1 MFAASC
7 ANDEIQPTAPV
18 MPSEERPAA
27 DFVLSVNE
35 IQDETRAVFGNG
47 SNGYSWYFEQGDMIG
62 TMLMD
67 TWNGQGEA
75 PSNFSIVDYAH
86 TNYPVIRDENGQWNI
101 PANINPLAGNYFF
114 YFPYEP
120 VNNARGHFGFSINPI
135 QPQYNKEGK
144 FDYWTAVEQNQRY
157 IGYDFVPVVQYK
169 NGVPTTQHVKVDFAP
184 LFAVP
189 AFEFTNKAGN
199 LIVDKIVIRATQDL
213 GVDMYDK
220 EQNKLITT
228 TMAFLPGSGGFDRVK
243 GQWKNNDGDSENE
256 TNLLWNHAM
265 KYTSGVGQSEIYS
278 MPSDDALR
286 NKKALSN
293 FYPLN
298 AGVGETYKQA
308 PAYEYVADYSG
319 VEGGYVVNQ
328 FGKIRALLVMPGG
341 TYDVDGFEAM
351 IHVRPVDSPNDRYV
365 VRLPLDLEDNN
376 DDLDEAAGH
385 DYLAPGK
392 TTKFYAN
399 FDANAMKSYDITK
412 SQITS
417 SEDLLW
423 MVQEAEKHTG
433 NYKLIVNTTGKRVI
447 MTKEIE
453 DILAAKPNI
462 HLYINGKIN
471 IGAKYGDKE
480 AASSDAI
487 NKLYFD
493 DNQVTTDLTIA
504 NLQVAKKKVQNCGTI
519 KVESTGELATG
530 TNDIVAEKI
539 DNDGKITTANLI
551 TDDDIDED
559 IEGGSIE
566 NAGTID
572 AKNITAYILNKK
584 AGNITAL
591 ETVTGNADNKGYLKA
606 KNITGTDAITCNRNH
621 CCNAEG
627 TKTHNVTVFN
637 EGKLIVTQT
646 ITGSACNWGDGE
658 AVTVTGT
665 LRNVGQMK
673 INNVPSFSNKQSGTL
688 TFLGGKAGSNG
699 AANRGGVINVEG
711 TTEFAQLF
719 NDGAKLNI
727 NADVTFTGL
736 VENGYGEHKLDVKN
750 GIIATITIAKDK
762 TVKVKS
768 PAELRNSKNAV
779 INVDGNLGDNIKNS
793 GEVFVKGQGQ
803 LIANGIVSEYSE
815 DVIEFNKEFT
825 KGIIDV
831 TAADGTENDAQKA
844 RDMVAGGSQETNE
857 GADMSNA
864 FRYTI
869 KKSTNAGELAA
880 ALKSRI
886 SSSNFLD
893 NEVIIE
899 FDANSKI
906 NYYGEFVKT
915 MIKISH
921 VLVKSGT
928 ELTFTAT
935 GDTKKVNFPFL
946 HNTQDPATC
955 PAYNAFEVAS
965 GAKLM
970 VADKVTVTLP
980 EIDFWANG
988 EVNANDHSA
997 LEGDVTIKGAGTF
1010 WNSTAN
1016 CAWKLDT
1023 TGKWIGEDYGF

>member
-47 SNGYSWYFEQGDMIG
+47 SNGYSWYFVQGDMIG

-67 TWNGQGEA
+67 TWDGRGEA
-75 PSNFSIVDYAH
+75 PVNFSIVDYAH
-86 TNYPVIRDENGQWNI
+86 TNYPVIRDENGDWNI
-101 PANINPLAGNYFF
+101 PANVNPLAGNYFF

-157 IGYDFVPVVQYK
+157 IGYDFIPVVQYN
-169 NGVPTTQHVKVDFAP
+169 NGVPTKQHVKVDFAP

-189 AFEFTNKAGN
+189 AFEFTNKAGD
-199 LIVDKIVIRATQDL
+199 LIVDKIVIRATKDL

-220 EQNKLITT
+220 EQNELITT
-228 TMAFLPGSGGFDRVK
+228 TMAFLPGSGEFDKVK
-243 GQWKNNDGDSENE
+243 GQWKNNDGDAENE

-265 KYTSGVGQSEIYS
+265 KYTSGVGQSETYS
-278 MPSDDALR
+278 MPSDDALK
-286 NKKALSN
+286 NKKSLTN

-351 IHVRPVDSPNDRYV
+351 IHVRPVSSPNDRYV
-365 VRLPLDLEDNN
+365 VRLPLDLEDNK

-493 DNQVTTDLTIA
+493 DKEGTTDLTIV
-504 NLQVAKKKVQNCGTI
+504 NQQVAKKKVQNCGII

-530 TNDIVAEKI
+530 ANDIEAEKI

-551 TDDDIDED
+551 TKDDIDDDID
-559 IEGGSIE
+559 GGSIE

-572 AKNITAYILNKK
+572 AKTITAYILNKK
-584 AGNITAL
+584 AGRITAS

-606 KNITGTDAITCNRNH
+606 KNITGTDAITCNRDH
-621 CCNAEG
+621 CACEPEG
-627 TKTHNVTVFN
+627 PKTHEVTVFN
-637 EGKLIVTQT
+637 EGELIVEQT
-646 ITGSACNWGDGE
+646 ITGSACNWGKGE

-665 LRNVGQMK
+665 LRNVGQME

-688 TFLGGKAGSNG
+688 TFRGGKAGDTG
-699 AANRGGVINVEG
+699 AANRGGKIIVKG
-711 TTEFAQLF
+711 ATTFNF
-719 NDGAKLNI
+719 FYNDGGTVEF
-727 NADVTFTGL
+727 NADVTITKEA
-736 VENGYGEHKLDVKN
+736 ENGYTEHPYDDKTNDPTA
-750 GIIATITIAKDK
+750 IITVAKDK
-762 TVKVKS
+762 IVKVKS
-768 PAELRNSKNAV
+768 PAVFKNCKNAI
-779 INVDGNLGDNIKNS
+779 INVDGNLGDNVQNS
-793 GEVFVKGQGQ
+793 GVIYVKAQGQ
-803 LIANGIVSEYSE
+803 LIANGIVETTNELSKSAG
-815 DVIEFNKEFT
+815 VV

-857 GADMSNA
+857 GADKSNA

-869 KKSTNAGELAA
+869 KKSTDAKELVA

-886 SSSNFLD
+886 SSSNFLN

-915 MIKISH
+915 KVQITH

-946 HNTQDPATC
+946 HNTQDPATF

-970 VADKVTVTLP
+970 VADKVTVELP

-988 EVNANDHSA
+988 EVNANDHSV
-997 LEGDVTIKGAGTF
+997 LEGAVTIKGAGKF

-1016 CAWKLDT
+1016 CAWTLDKP
-1023 TGKWIGEDYGF
+1023 GKWTGEDYGF

>member
-47 SNGYSWYFEQGDMIG
+47 SNGYSWYFVQGDMIG

-67 TWNGQGEA
+67 TWDGRGED
-75 PSNFSIVDYAH
+75 PTNFSIVDYAH
-86 TNYPVIRDENGQWNI
+86 TNYPVIRDENGDWNI
-101 PANINPLAGNYFF
+101 PENVNPLAGNYFF

-157 IGYDFVPVVQYK
+157 IGYDFIPVVQYN
-169 NGVPTTQHVKVDFAP
+169 NGVPTKQHVKVDFAP

-189 AFEFTNKAGN
+189 AFEFTNKAGD
-199 LIVDKIVIRATQDL
+199 LIVDKIVIRATKDL

-220 EQNKLITT
+220 EQNELITT
-228 TMAFLPGSGGFDRVK
+228 TMAFLPGSGEFDKVK
-243 GQWKNNDGDSENE
+243 GQWKNNDGDAENE

-265 KYTSGVGQSEIYS
+265 KYTSGVGQSETYS
-278 MPSDDALR
+278 MPSDDALK
-286 NKKALSN
+286 NKKSLTN

-351 IHVRPVDSPNDRYV
+351 IHVRPVSSPNDRYV
-365 VRLPLDLEDNN
+365 VRLPLDLEDNK

-493 DNQVTTDLTIA
+493 DEKVTTDLTIV
-504 NLQVAKKKVQNCGTI
+504 NQQVAKKKVWNCGII

-530 TNDIVAEKI
+530 ANDIEAEKI

-551 TDDDIDED
+551 TKDDIDDDID
-559 IEGGSIE
+559 GGSIE
-566 NAGTID
+566 NAGTIE

-584 AGNITAL
+584 AGNITAS

-606 KNITGTDAITCNRNH
+606 KNITGTDAITCNRDH
-621 CCNAEG
+621 CACEPEG
-627 TKTHNVTVFN
+627 PKTHEVTVFN
-637 EGKLIVTQT
+637 EGKLIVEQT

-658 AVTVTGT
+658 AVTITGT

-688 TFLGGKAGSNG
+688 TFRGGKAGSNG
-699 AANRGGVINVEG
+699 AANRGGVINVTG
-711 TTEFAQLF
+711 TTEFAKLF
-719 NDGAKLNI
+719 NDGAILNI

-736 VENGYGEHKLDVKN
+736 VENGYGEHKFVKDK
-750 GIIATITIAKDK
+750 IIATINIAKDK
-762 TVKVKS
+762 TVTVKS

-779 INVDGNLGDNIKNS
+779 INVEGNLGDNIKNS

-803 LIANGIVSEYSE
+803 FIANGIVSNYSD

-831 TAADGTENDAQKA
+831 TEADGTEDDAQKA
-844 RDMVAGGSQETNE
+844 MDLVAGGSQETEE

-864 FRYTI
+864 FRYVI
-869 KKSTNAGELAA
+869 KSSTDASSLNNALYA
-880 ALKSRI
+880 RI
-886 SSSNFLD
+886 SSKNITTND
-893 NEVIIE
+893 IIIV
-899 FDANSKI
+899 FNGGTMT
-906 NYYGEFVKT
+906 YYGAL
-915 MIKISH
+915 ISDTAAKVTN
-921 VLVKSGT
+921 VLVNSGT
-928 ELTFTAT
+928 TLTFTAN
-935 GDTKKVNFPFL
+935 GSKSVAFDDLKL
-946 HNTQDPATC
+946 DDATQVLYKAV
-955 PAYNAFEVAS
+955 EVQE
-965 GAKLM
+965 GAKLI
-970 VADKVTVTLP
+970 VADYVTVNFNSGI
-980 EIDFWANG
+980 EFFANG
-988 EVNANDHSA
+988 EVNVNDHA
-997 LEGDVTIKGAGTF
+997 TLTEGVTVQGTGKF

-1016 CAWKLDT
+1016 NGWT
-1023 TGKWIGEDYGF
+1023 IGSEWDGDDYGF

>member
-67 TWNGQGEA
+67 TWNGSGED
-75 PSNFSIVDYAH
+75 PTNFTIVDYAH

-101 PANINPLAGNYFF
+101 PANVNPLAGNYFF

-157 IGYDFVPVVQYK
+157 IGYDFVPVVKYK
-169 NGVPTTQHVKVDFAP
+169 NGVPTTQRVKVDFAP

-278 MPSDDALR
+278 MPSDGTLR
-286 NKKALSN
+286 NTIALNN

-365 VRLPLDLEDNN
+365 VRLPLDLEENN

-385 DYLAPGK
+385 DYLEPGK

-493 DNQVTTDLTIA
+493 DDKVTTDLTIA
-504 NLQVAKKKVQNCGTI
+504 NKQVAKKKVENCGTI

-551 TDDDIDED
+551 TDDNIDED

-584 AGNITAL
+584 AGRITAT
-591 ETVTGNADNKGYLKA
+591 ETVTGNATNKGYLKA
-606 KNITGTDAITCNRNH
+606 TNITGTDAITCNSDH
-621 CCNAEG
+621 CVCVPEG
-627 TKTHNVTVFN
+627 PQEHKVTVLN
-637 EGKLIVTQT
+637 EGELHVDQT

-658 AVTVTGT
+658 ATTVTGT
-665 LRNVGQMK
+665 LRNVGEMK
-673 INNVPSFSNKQSGTL
+673 INNVPSFSNKQKGTL
-688 TFLGGKAGSNG
+688 TFRGGVAGEKG
-699 AANRGGVINVEG
+699 AANRGGIVNVNG
-711 TTEFAQLF
+711 ATTFKYF
-719 NDGAKLNI
+719 YNDGGTVNF
-727 NADVTFTGL
+727 NADVTITKEA
-736 VENGYGEHKLDVKN
+736 ENGNAEHTS
-750 GIIATITIAKDK
+750 IATITVAKDK
-762 TVKVKS
+762 SVIVKVK
-768 PAELRNSKNAV
+768 NSAVLKNCKSAI
-779 INVDGNLGDNIKNS
+779 INVEGNLGDNVQNS
-793 GEVFVKGQGQ
+793 GVIYVKAQGQ
-803 LIANGIVSEYSE
+803 LIANGIVETTKKLSKSAG
-815 DVIEFNKEFT
+815 VV

-857 GADMSNA
+857 GADKSNA

-869 KKSTNAGELAA
+869 KKSTNAAELAA
-880 ALKSRI
+880 DLKSRI

-915 MIKISH
+915 LVKISH

-928 ELTFTAT
+928 QLTFTAT

-946 HNTQDPATC
+946 HNTQDPSTF

-970 VADKVTVTLP
+970 VADNVKVTLP

-988 EVNANDHSA
+988 EVNANDHST
-997 LEGDVTIKGAGTF
+997 LEGAVTIKGAGKF

-1016 CAWKLDT
+1016 CAWTLDGT
-1023 TGKWIGEDYGF
+1023 EWTGDDYGF